1 MDFGL
6 EKCAK
11 CTIKKGKKTKSVDK
25 EIEEGRFI
33 VDLEN
38 DTTYTYLGIEEN
50 ATLEHKKLRDKAK
63 QSYIKRLK
71 KICRSQLSPKNK
83 ITAIN
88 QMATPVLS
96 YGFGIIDW
104 PQRDIDN
111 LDTKTRKILTIHK
124 IIYRNQCLERL
135 YLPRRE
141 GGMGLLEINDVFRKT
156 MINLDY
162 YIKNT
167 AEQHME
173 KVRTHHQEDLPPNKS
188 IIKLADT
195 FRTSH
200 YQNNNKET
208 TTENTNETQQ
218 LQNQEENRNT
228 KHPYMHYENINK
240 KNRWQNNKR
249 AGKFYEE
256 TQKKYIDKKASFQWL
271 QNGELKYDE
280 ERLLLAAQDQ

>member
-1 MDFGL
+1 MDDLKLFSEDDKGLDIQLEVVHSFSKDIGMDFGL
-6 EKCAK
+6 DKCAK

-25 EIEEGRFI
+25 EIEEGKFI
-33 VDLEN
+33 LDLEN

-96 YGFGIIDW
+96 YGFGIITW
-104 PQRDIDN
+104 PQIDIDN

-188 IIKLADT
+188 ITKLAAT
-195 FRTSH
+195 
-200 YQNNNKET
+200 
-208 TTENTNETQQ
+208 
-218 LQNQEENRNT
+218 
-228 KHPYMHYENINK
+228 
-240 KNRWQNNKR
+240 
-249 AGKFYEE
+249 
-256 TQKKYIDKKASFQWL
+256 
-271 QNGELKYDE
+271 
-280 ERLLLAAQDQ
+280 